1 VVGWYVVAAAIVI
14 GFAAGVIA
22 LGLHAP
28 AMSIAF
34 AGAAAFG
41 GAGFALLYARRA
53 AGGAGRAPRQGWLT
67 WLAVGASGPLL
78 AGLPDTVM
86 LVVMAFL
93 WAMVSTLLVLEERR
107 RRKQRTPAI
116 FV

>member
-1 VVGWYVVAAAIVI
+1 VVGWYVVAAAIVL

-28 AMSIAF
+28 AMSIGF
-34 AGAAAFG
+34 ACAAAFG
-41 GAGFALLYARRA
+41 GAGFAVLYGRRA
-53 AGGAGRAPRQGWLT
+53 AGGAGRAARQGWLT

-78 AGLPDTVM
+78 AGLPDNVV